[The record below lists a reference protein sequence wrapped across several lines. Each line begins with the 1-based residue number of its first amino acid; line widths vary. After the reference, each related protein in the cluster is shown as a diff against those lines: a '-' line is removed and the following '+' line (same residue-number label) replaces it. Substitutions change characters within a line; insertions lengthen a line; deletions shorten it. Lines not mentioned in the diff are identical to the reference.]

1 MPSMARIDPFAS
13 PSRNTSIQMQSLFH
27 DSSPDFG
34 PVKYEVNKVGY
45 KHPQQ
50 LRSCILYQNLA
61 CAYMV
66 LSAG

>member
-13 PSRNTSIQMQSLFH
+13 PSRNASLKMQSLFH

-34 PVKYEVNKVGY
+34 PVKYEVNQVRRQPAL
-45 KHPQQ
+45 PQT
-50 LRSCILYQNLA
+50 SFDHSDT
-61 CAYMV
+61 V